1 MGKIISTVF
10 ACVLVSLC
18 ACSSVPV
25 QKGVN
30 KVVIKNVPFFPQE
43 DYQCG
48 PSSLAGVLHYWGSDI
63 AVEDIKGEIFSRS
76 ARGTLTMDMLLYAQN
91 KGFAASQYTG
101 SLNDLKSKVKLGHPL
116 IVLVDYG
123 FFVYRAD
130 HFMVVIGF
138 DDDGIIVNSGK
149 SEKLHVPNK
158 DFVKIWQR
166 TNNWTLW
173 IKPKDNIQH

>member
-1 MGKIISTVF
+1 
-10 ACVLVSLC
+10 
-18 ACSSVPV
+18 VPV

-30 KVVIKNVPFFPQE
+30 EIVINNVPFFPQE

-48 PSSLAGVLHYWGSDI
+48 PASLAGVLRYWGADI

-76 ARGTLTMDMLLYAQN
+76 ARGTLTMDMLLYAQK
-91 KGFAASQYTG
+91 KGFAALQYAG
-101 SLNDLKSKVKLGHPL
+101 SIDDLKSQVRAGHPL

-123 FFVYRAD
+123 FFVYRVD

-138 DDDGIIVNSGK
+138 DDEGVIVNSGK
-149 SEKLHVPNK
+149 SEKAYVSNE
-158 DFVKIWQR
+158 DFLKTWKR

-173 IKPKDNIQH
+173 IKPKDKTQQ